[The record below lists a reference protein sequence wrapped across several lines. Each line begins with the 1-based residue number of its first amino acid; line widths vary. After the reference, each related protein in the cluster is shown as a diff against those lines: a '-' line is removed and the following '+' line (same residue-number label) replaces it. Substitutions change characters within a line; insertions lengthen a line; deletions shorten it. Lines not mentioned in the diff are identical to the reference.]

1 MRSRCHKK
9 RFDNSTFK
17 IALLLYHTG
26 MRRYMKNGSWLES
39 RHASLHNHFLCD
51 ILKKPEER
59 MDDLSVFTG
68 NANRPLAAS
77 ICKHLRIPLGDAD
90 VFQFSNENIFVKI
103 NDNVRGHDVF
113 VIQPFCMPVNRSIM
127 ELLIM
132 IDAFKRAS
140 AARITAVIPYYA
152 YGRTDKKDQPRV
164 PITARLIADC
174 ITVAGAHRVLTMDMH
189 AGQIQGFFNIPVDE
203 LTAQIIQARYFAQK
217 KLGDIVVVSAD
228 EGFAKKARKLA
239 DRLNAPLA
247 IIEKRRHGNTSAAEA
262 MGIIGSVEGKHAIIV
277 DDEIDTAGSLT
288 QAVHVV
294 QEHGARDIY
303 CCATHGIFS
312 GPAIERLKD
321 SPVEEIVITDTVPLL
336 EYKRLPNITVLSVAE
351 FFADTIH
358 RIHDGRSVSE
368 LF

>member
-1 MRSRCHKK
+1 MH
-9 RFDNSTFK
+9 
-17 IALLLYHTG
+17 
-26 MRRYMKNGSWLES
+26 
-39 RHASLHNHFLCD
+39 
-51 ILKKPEER
+51 
-59 MDDLSVFTG
+59 MDDLSVFSG
-68 NANRPLAAS
+68 NANRSLAVA
-77 ICKHLRIPLGDAD
+77 ICQHLRIPLGDAD

-113 VIQPFCMPVNRSIM
+113 VVQPFSSPVNRSIM

-217 KLGDIVVVSAD
+217 KLGDLVIVSAD

-247 IIEKRRHGNTSAAEA
+247 IVEKRRHGNNSVAEA
-262 MGIIGSVEGKHAIIV
+262 MGIIGSVEGKNALIV

-288 QAVHVV
+288 QAVRVV
-294 QEHGARDIY
+294 YEQGTRDIF

-312 GPAIERLKD
+312 GPAIDRLK
-321 SPVEEIVITDTVPLL
+321 SASIKEIVITDSIPLS
-336 EYKRLPNITVLSVAE
+336 EHKRLSNMTVLTVAE
-351 FFADTIH
+351 LFAGAIS
-358 RIHDGRSVSE
+358 RIHDGRSVTE
-368 LF
+368 LFW

>member
-1 MRSRCHKK
+1 M
-9 RFDNSTFK
+9 N
-17 IALLLYHTG
+17 
-26 MRRYMKNGSWLES
+26 
-39 RHASLHNHFLCD
+39 
-51 ILKKPEER
+51 
-59 MDDLSVFTG
+59 DLRVFTG
-68 NANRPLAAS
+68 NANRPLAVA
-77 ICKHLRIPLGDAD
+77 ICKYLGIPLGDAD

-103 NDNVRGHDVF
+103 NDNVRGRDVF
-113 VIQPFCMPVNRSIM
+113 IIQPFSSPVNRSIM

-132 IDAFKRAS
+132 IDALKRAS

-174 ITVAGAHRVLTMDMH
+174 ITVAGASRVLTMDMH

-203 LTAQIIQARYFAQK
+203 LTAQILQARYFAEK
-217 KLGDIVVVSAD
+217 KQDNYTVVAAD
-228 EGFAKKARKLA
+228 EGFAKKARQLA

-247 IIEKRRHGNTSAAEA
+247 IVEKRRQGNNSDAEA
-262 MGIIGSVEGKHAIIV
+262 MGIIGSVEGKNALIV

-294 QEHGARDIY
+294 HEQGARDIF

-321 SPVEEIVITDTVPLL
+321 APIEEIVITDSIPLS
-336 EYKRLPNITVLSVAE
+336 EQKRLPNLTVLSVAE
-351 FFADTIH
+351 MFAGAIS
-358 RIHDGRSVSE
+358 RIHDGRSVTE
-368 LF
+368 LFQ

>member
-1 MRSRCHKK
+1 
-9 RFDNSTFK
+9 
-17 IALLLYHTG
+17 
-26 MRRYMKNGSWLES
+26 
-39 RHASLHNHFLCD
+39 
-51 ILKKPEER
+51 

-68 NANRPLAAS
+68 NANRPLAAA
-77 ICKHLRIPLGDAD
+77 ICKHLHIPLGDAE

-103 NDNVRGHDVF
+103 NDNVRGRDVF
-113 VIQPFCMPVNRSIM
+113 VIQPLSSPVSRSIM

-132 IDAFKRAS
+132 IDALKRAS

-203 LTAQIIQARYFAQK
+203 LTAQILQARYFTEME
-217 KLGDIVVVSAD
+217 LMDFTVVSAD

-247 IIEKRRHGNTSAAEA
+247 IVEKRRLGNDGMTEA
-262 MGIIGSVEGKHAIIV
+262 MGIIGNVQGRNALIV

-288 QAVHVV
+288 QAVRVV
-294 QEHGARDIY
+294 HEQGARNIY
-303 CCATHGIFS
+303 CCATHAVFS
-312 GPAIERLKD
+312 GPAIERLKAA
-321 SPVEEIVITDTVPLL
+321 PIKEIVVTDSIPLSEQKQMENL
-336 EYKRLPNITVLSVAE
+336 TVLSVAE
-351 FFADTIH
+351 LFAGAIS
-358 RIHDGRSVSE
+358 RIHDGRSVTE
-368 LF
+368 LFR